1 VSVMFTD
8 GSPLAA
14 AARTLWYRARGR
26 RWWHNRVFT
35 PRQSI
40 DPTDDGFIVRWK
52 HRGGVHA
59 RSLAHLACRGPRAA
73 ILASGPSVAEL
84 DRPERLFRLPV
95 ACVNGSVSLPSRLGC
110 RCDYLIVSDPRFIR
124 DQPDLFRVGTALAD
138 AVVLDPTTIF
148 AALHF
153 APDALAHAHVYLAED
168 VLRPFKRPRPTP
180 EALASDPRLIVHRS
194 GRVAFSLDPARGIC
208 PGGTVVY
215 NAVQLLFGIGYA
227 EVVMFGVDLTAGPRF
242 YPEQS
247 PAPTELDSV
256 FTQSIEPAFELVAGY
271 LQRTGRT
278 LVNASPASRLSTA
291 AIPKADT
298 NEALARFCRDET

>member
-1 VSVMFTD
+1 MFTD
-8 GSPLAA
+8 GSPLEV
-14 AARTLWYRARGR
+14 AARTLWYRVRGS

-40 DPTDDGFIVRWK
+40 EPTGDGFVVRWK
-52 HRGGVHA
+52 GRGEVHA

-84 DRPERLFRLPV
+84 DHPERLFRLPV

-124 DQPDLFRVGTALAD
+124 DQPDLFRIGTALAD

-153 APDALAHAHVYLAED
+153 APDAIAHAHVYLAED
-168 VLRPFKRPRPTP
+168 VLRPFKQPRPTP
-180 EALASDPRLIVHRS
+180 EMLTADQRLLVHPS
-194 GRVAFSLDPARGIC
+194 GRVVFSLDPVGGIGS
-208 PGGTVVY
+208 GGTVVY
-215 NAVQLLFGIGYA
+215 NAVQLLFGIGYG
-227 EVVMFGVDLTAGPRF
+227 EVVMFGIDLTARPRF

-256 FTQSIEPAFELVAGY
+256 FTRSIEPAFELVADY
-271 LQRTGRT
+271 LRRTGRT

-291 AIPKADT
+291 AIPKANA